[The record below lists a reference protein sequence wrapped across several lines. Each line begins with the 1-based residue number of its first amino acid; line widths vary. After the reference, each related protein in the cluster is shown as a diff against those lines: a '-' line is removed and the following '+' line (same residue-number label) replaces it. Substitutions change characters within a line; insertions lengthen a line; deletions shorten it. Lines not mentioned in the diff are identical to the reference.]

1 MNMRRHLLSCLLAT
15 AAVSMLFY
23 SCSSELDDEFEDYL
37 STGSRAESGMPRL
50 ADVTI
55 DLTSKAATYH
65 SQALEIGE
73 NTVRNYGFL
82 ISTTEKLPPM
92 DTGKGST
99 RKICTSM
106 DEDGS
111 FEFTQSDV
119 LRDTTY
125 YVRSFMR
132 IKTPENKIDTIYST
146 VSTFRIAKILPRLE
160 TMTVENRA
168 RRGACVF
175 ARFTDSGNATL
186 LKWGLCISQSPL
198 PTPDN
203 CLDVQLAVDTCK
215 QKGYEGEFGA
225 FFEVLE
231 PKTLYHTRA
240 FAITTDHDTIYGEDR
255 IFRTSIGGNYAW
267 EWGANE
273 DGARSAGAHARI
285 EEAMDSASFYYNNY
299 SNLYLRA
306 HVEYNAGVPT
316 ADCSYGGWI
325 RFGSNSRYQ
334 WVGTA
339 QHETA
344 HGLGVGT
351 CWNWRTLINYNGDR
365 HWTGKCATRTLRA
378 VMNDQTLQITGDT
391 QHFWPGG
398 INQRE
403 EVTNGTANSY
413 GVYVKNERML
423 RCNAMILNGMQI
435 DGLSC
440 P

>member
-1 MNMRRHLLSCLLAT
+1 MKRTLLTCLIAT
-15 AAVSMLFY
+15 TAMIGLY
-23 SCSSELDDEFEDYL
+23 TSCSSELDEDFDDYL
-37 STGSRAESGMPRL
+37 ATGSRAEVGLPRL
-50 ADVTI
+50 TDVTI
-55 DLTSKAATYH
+55 DLTSKTATYH
-65 SQALEIGE
+65 SQALDLGE
-73 NTVRNYGFL
+73 YTVRNYGFL
-82 ISTTEKLPPM
+82 VSTTEKEPPM
-92 DTGKGST
+92 QLSKGST
-99 RKICTSM
+99 RKICTTM

-111 FEFTQSDV
+111 FEFVHNDV

-132 IKTPENKIDTIYST
+132 IKTPENTTDTIYSA
-146 VSTFRIAKILPRLE
+146 VSTFRIQKVLPKLE
-160 TMTVENRA
+160 TMTVVNRA

-175 ARFTDSGNATL
+175 ARFLDSGNAGL
-186 LKWGLCISQSPL
+186 SKWGVCISESPL
-198 PTPDN
+198 PTPAN
-203 CLDVQLAVDTCK
+203 CLDVQFSVDTCK
-215 QKGYEGEFGA
+215 HNGYLGEFGA

-240 FAITTDHDTIYGEDR
+240 FAITTDQDTIYGEDR

-273 DGARSAGAHARI
+273 DGARSAGAHGRI
-285 EEAMDSASFYYNNY
+285 VEAMDSASYYYNNY

-306 HVEYNAGVPT
+306 HVEYNAGVQT

-325 RFGSNSRYQ
+325 RFGANSRYQ

-339 QHETA
+339 QHETS

-351 CWNWRTLINYNGDR
+351 CWNWRSLINYDGNR
-365 HWTGKCATRTLRA
+365 QWTGKCANRTLRA
-378 VMNDQTLQITGDT
+378 VMNDQTLWIKGDN

-435 DGLSC
+435 DGLDC